1 MHATAQHGFGNGALK
16 IRAQEIEQH

>member
-1 MHATAQHGFGNGALK
+1 MHATAQHGFDNGALK